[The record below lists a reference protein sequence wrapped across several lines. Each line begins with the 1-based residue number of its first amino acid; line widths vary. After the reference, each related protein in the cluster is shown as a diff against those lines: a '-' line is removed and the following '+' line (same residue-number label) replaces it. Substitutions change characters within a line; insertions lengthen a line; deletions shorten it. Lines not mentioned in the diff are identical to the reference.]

1 MLTDDLGANTMDGA
15 IGVTQCGIQPGHSF
29 WYNFTISETQ
39 SGTFWYHA
47 HSTVQRADGLYG
59 GLIVHRPV
67 PDRPLPISPNVR
79 GLLIK
84 HHDLKGKEDD
94 DLVPDSVKYSY
105 DKEIVLMVGDWY
117 HRTAKD
123 VASWYLWWGS
133 RGYEVGR

>member
-1 MLTDDLGANTMDGA
+1 MDGA

-47 HSTVQRADGLYG
+47 HCTVQRADGLYG

-67 PDRPLPISPNVR
+67 SVVRPPTSPNVR
-79 GLLIK
+79 GLLVK
-84 HHDLKGKEDD
+84 HQDLKGDEGS
-94 DLVPDSVKYSY
+94 VPDSVKYSY
-105 DKEIVLMVGDWY
+105 DKEILLMIGDWY

-133 RGYEVGR
+133 RGYEVSPNRACRATDTTG